1 MPPKKRAKHSTVNTK
16 DGDTAPCRQ
25 SSRNNRGVGSHAA
38 QLQKAGEAIAAPA
51 RSCRK
56 NDYLDLDAS
65 DPEENSMA
73 PSQMRGGKKIAPA
86 KPRAVGNG
94 ARRKPAS
101 ATPPTTSNDLELS
114 SQELGNN
121 VRNRPLYTS
130 PHPVLRTACSS
141 DRFGFKAPIS
151 TTTQCIKKVPQSTS
165 RRMAA
170 QEEDERDDNDNE
182 DKDDNDDNTGLH
194 EHNDTQETYDVLECH
209 QAQNGR
215 CKAPSPSYLSKA
227 TGKARA
233 RASTRSMSP
242 RQRPSQH
249 YNNSRS
255 PHSHL
260 SQHHDNSRSPH
271 SRLSQHHDRLGS
283 RQRVPSVG
291 ASSVR
296 VPPSSHNS
304 STGSRSQRQS
314 SYRHIISTQASLHT
328 QHRRS
333 PNTSSRGRTQ
343 PSSHRHSPSRT
354 RSDHAMTP
362 SRSRSRSATPTDAR
376 RTQNIKT
383 NQDNPSKLGFYP
395 PSVLSHPIPE
405 HQDALK
411 LAQEVLDAELWASHQ
426 KKLKFVHGYFPE
438 YNPQMCRLLC
448 DDLFTFHTE
457 LKKTAISITK
467 QSYDIFPKGAVM
479 RSEEIKKR
487 VVATASRLIKTGD
500 YLRIPDSSNGKFKN
514 FVSQAL
520 KDICI
525 EFFYSNSKKALKN
538 TDDFHRTLPVNG
550 LILAVVVVKGVFLG
564 SAKQALTRTDFV
576 RLQKSVNKLLDIPER
591 REELE
596 EMLAQWAKIGM
607 GGSDW
612 HLDGSD
618 AGSDAGTSISYFN
631 ALFNA

>member
-1 MPPKKRAKHSTVNTK
+1 
-16 DGDTAPCRQ
+16 
-25 SSRNNRGVGSHAA
+25 
-38 QLQKAGEAIAAPA
+38 
-51 RSCRK
+51 
-56 NDYLDLDAS
+56 
-65 DPEENSMA
+65 MA

-86 KPRAVGNG
+86 KPCAVGNG

-101 ATPPTTSNDLELS
+101 ATPPTMSNDLELS
-114 SQELGNN
+114 SQEPGNN
-121 VRNRPLYTS
+121 VRNHPLYIS
-130 PHPVLRTACSS
+130 PRPVLRTACSS

-151 TTTQCIKKVPQSTS
+151 TTTQRIKKVPQSSS

-170 QEEDERDDNDNE
+170 QEEDERDDDDNE
-182 DKDDNDDNTGLH
+182 DKDNDNDDTGLH
-194 EHNDTQETYDVLECH
+194 EHNDTQQDQDINSENFDRRSDALFKDGRNNEGDLDEGEGGDLGQERDWEDEFMDMEGQDNETYDVLERH

-215 CKAPSPSYLSKA
+215 RKAPSPSYLSKA
-227 TGKARA
+227 TGKACA
-233 RASTRSMSP
+233 RVSTRSMSP
-242 RQRPSQH
+242 CQRPSQC

-255 PHSHL
+255 P
-260 SQHHDNSRSPH
+260 R
-271 SRLSQHHDRLGS
+271 SRLSQRHDRSGS
-283 RQRVPSVG
+283 RQCVPSAG

-304 STGSRSQRQS
+304 STGSRSQCQS
-314 SYRHIISTQASLHT
+314 SYRHVISTQASLHT
-328 QHRRS
+328 QRRCS
-333 PNTSSRGRTQ
+333 PNTSSRGRMQ
-343 PSSHRHSPSRT
+343 PSSHRHPPSRT
-354 RSDHAMTP
+354 RSDHATTP
-362 SRSRSRSATPTDAR
+362 SHSRSRSATPTDAR
-376 RTQNIKT
+376 RTRNIKT

-395 PSVLSHPIPE
+395 PCWQAFLQAAKLQMRLQAVLSHPIPE

-426 KKLKFVHGYFPE
+426 KKLKFAHGYFPE

-448 DDLFTFHTE
+448 DDLFTFRTE

-467 QSYDIFPKGAVM
+467 QSYDIFPKGAAM
-479 RSEEIKKR
+479 RSEEIKKC

-525 EFFYSNSKKALKN
+525 EFFYSNSKKVLKN
-538 TDDFHRTLPVNG
+538 TDDFHRTIPVNG
-550 LILAVVVVKGVFLG
+550 LILVVAVVKGVISGFSETGTDKVPEL
-564 SAKQALTRTDFV
+564 SADRCRTNFV
-576 RLQKSVNKLLDIPER
+576 RLQKSVDKLLDIPER

-612 HLDGSD
+612 HSDGSD
-618 AGSDAGTSISYFN
+618 AGSDAGDIN
-631 ALFNA
+631 IIL